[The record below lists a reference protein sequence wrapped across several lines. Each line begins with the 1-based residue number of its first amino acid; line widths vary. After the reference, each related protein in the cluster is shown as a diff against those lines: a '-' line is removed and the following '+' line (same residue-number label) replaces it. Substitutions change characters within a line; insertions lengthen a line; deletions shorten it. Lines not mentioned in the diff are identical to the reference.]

1 METSKLTSKYQATV
15 PADVRAALGLK
26 AGDTIRWDVEG
37 GVARVR
43 KTDPVD
49 MLFLNGVE
57 ANLAEEW
64 LSPADMDAWRD
75 L

>member
-15 PADVRAALGLK
+15 PADIRAALDLK

-43 KTDPVD
+43 KTEAADR
-49 MLFLNGVE
+49 LFLKGAE